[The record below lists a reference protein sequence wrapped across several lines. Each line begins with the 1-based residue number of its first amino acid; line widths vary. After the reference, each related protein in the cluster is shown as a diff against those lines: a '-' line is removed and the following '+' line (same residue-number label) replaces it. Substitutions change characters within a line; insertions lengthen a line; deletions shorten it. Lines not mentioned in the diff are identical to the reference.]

1 VSDLRIPTG
10 VVIDALR
17 ESDAVRCAALERL
30 LFPGDDPWSAA
41 AFRDE
46 LRAGHVYLAARSLG
60 GAREETARSLGGAR
74 EETARSLGG
83 AREEPARSGGELL
96 VGYAG
101 LAVLAGPPRAEAE
114 IHTIGVDL
122 AFQGRG
128 IGRALLR
135 GLLAVAD
142 TLHAAVFLEVRTDND
157 AARALYESESFAVV
171 GLRRRYYQP
180 SGADAHTMR
189 REPR

>member
-1 VSDLRIPTG
+1 MNEVRTPPD

-17 ESDAVRCAALERL
+17 ESDAPRCAALEQL

-41 AFRDE
+41 AFREE
-46 LRAGHVYLAARSLG
+46 LAAGHAYLAARSLG
-60 GAREETARSLGGAR
+60 GAREGA
-74 EETARSLGG
+74 
-83 AREEPARSGGELL
+83 LL
-96 VGYAG
+96 VGYG
-101 LAVLAGPPRAEAE
+101 GIAVVAAPPRAEAE
-114 IHTIGVDL
+114 IHTIGVDP

-128 IGRALLR
+128 IGRALVG

-142 TLHAAVFLEVRTDND
+142 ALHATVYLEVRTDND
-157 AARALYESESFAVV
+157 VARALYEGEGFAVV
-171 GLRRRYYQP
+171 GLRRGYYRP

>member
-1 VSDLRIPTG
+1 VNEVRTPPD

-17 ESDAVRCAALERL
+17 ESDAPRCAALEQL

-41 AFRDE
+41 AFREE
-46 LRAGHVYLAARSLG
+46 LAAGHAYLAARSLG
-60 GAREETARSLGGAR
+60 GAREGA
-74 EETARSLGG
+74 
-83 AREEPARSGGELL
+83 LL
-96 VGYAG
+96 VGYG
-101 LAVLAGPPRAEAE
+101 GIAVVAAPPRAEAE
-114 IHTIGVDL
+114 IHTIGVDP

-128 IGRALLR
+128 IGRALVG

-142 TLHAAVFLEVRTDND
+142 ALHATVYLEVRTDND
-157 AARALYESESFAVV
+157 VARALYEGEGFAVV
-171 GLRRRYYQP
+171 GLRRGYYRP

>member
-1 VSDLRIPTG
+1 MRDVTVPPGI
-10 VVIDALR
+10 VIDALH
-17 ESDAVRCAALERL
+17 EVDAPGCAALERL

-60 GAREETARSLGGAR
+60 GAREGTARSLGGAR
-74 EETARSLGG
+74 ERTADGPRGAAEGSCLAGYGG
-83 AREEPARSGGELL
+83 IAFL
-96 VGYAG
+96 V
-101 LAVLAGPPRAEAE
+101 GPPRAEAE
-114 IHTIGVDL
+114 IHTIGVDP

-135 GLLAVAD
+135 GLLAAAD
-142 TLHAAVFLEVRTDND
+142 ARHATVFLEVRTDND
-157 AARALYESESFAVV
+157 VARALYESEGFAVV

>member
-1 VSDLRIPTG
+1 V
-10 VVIDALR
+10 
-17 ESDAVRCAALERL
+17 
-30 LFPGDDPWSAA
+30 
-41 AFRDE
+41 
-46 LRAGHVYLAARSLG
+46 
-60 GAREETARSLGGAR
+60 
-74 EETARSLGG
+74 RSLGG
-83 AREEPARSGGELL
+83 AREEPARSGGGDLL

-157 AARALYESESFAVV
+157 AARALYESEGFAVV

-189 REPR
+189 RESR